1 VKGIG
6 MGITTNRTFGGIF
19 LIPFKKLLLL
29 FSHWKSPENSQRTL
43 LHDLTGIIKNG
54 EMLLVLG
61 RPGSG
66 CSTFLKAIALQTEGY
81 KSVEGEVFYGGYSAA
96 DARKH
101 YRGDVIYNQ
110 GIQLLEC
117 I

>member
-1 VKGIG
+1 MEVSI
-6 MGITTNRTFGGIF
+6 NRTFGGIF

-29 FSHWKSPENSQRTL
+29 FSHRKPREISQRTL
-43 LHDLTGIIKNG
+43 LHDLNGLIKSG

-66 CSTFLKAIALQTEGY
+66 CSTFLKTIALQTEGY
-81 KSVEGEVFYGGYSAA
+81 KSVEGEILYGDYNAE
-96 DARKH
+96 DVRKH
-101 YRGDVIYNQ
+101 YRGDIIYNQ
-110 GIQLLEC
+110 GIQLLEN